1 MYVTPEA
8 QFLVQNIWDGRAT
21 APTELATLT
30 FGLTATTQRD
40 VHIISI
46 PGATPEVFRGAHE
59 LNDLAQLN
67 DLICEEMDIMVDD
80 DSLVV
85 VVPTEALGQDRH
97 TQMALAAHIVGLAL
111 LYEGQPEH
119 AATICVGMHAYDDL
133 LLSSPI
139 KKAQERRRL
148 H

>member
-1 MYVTPEA
+1 M
-8 QFLVQNIWDGRAT
+8 
-21 APTELATLT
+21 
-30 FGLTATTQRD
+30 
-40 VHIISI
+40 
-46 PGATPEVFRGAHE
+46 
-59 LNDLAQLN
+59 AQLN

-85 VVPTEALGQDRH
+85 VVPTEVSGQDRH
-97 TQMALAAHIVGLAL
+97 TQMALAAHIVSLAL

-119 AATICVGMHAYDDL
+119 AATICVGMHTYDDL
-133 LLSSPI
+133 ILSSPI